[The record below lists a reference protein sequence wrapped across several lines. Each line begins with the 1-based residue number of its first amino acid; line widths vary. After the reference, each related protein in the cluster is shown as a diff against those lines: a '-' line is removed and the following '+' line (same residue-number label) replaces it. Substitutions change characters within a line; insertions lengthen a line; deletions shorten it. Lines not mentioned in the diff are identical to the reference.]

1 MNKVAMTVMTE
12 VLHRLSNTDFHSLR
26 LTKQWPL
33 LSPQSASSKNNTES
47 ALPRMICHLSD
58 GRLIT
63 LNHFQQFLLTKRDSY
78 SGYRCLSCMQ
88 CFCQNYHHPC
98 TNTMPYPLLWL
109 CHRALL
115 LIKKLTSR
123 QMKWGDGPRLTEFT
137 GVITFSTI
145 LKEQVW

>member
-1 MNKVAMTVMTE
+1 MRISESSWFLWLHIPFKPAAEKSQLLLISGPTLSLSSRLSSNGLMNKVAMMVMTE

-33 LSPQSASSKNNTES
+33 LSPQSASSENNTES

-78 SGYRCLSCMQ
+78 SIQMSFLHAM
-88 CFCQNYHHPC
+88 
-98 TNTMPYPLLWL
+98 LLP
-109 CHRALL
+109 
-115 LIKKLTSR
+115 KLPPP
-123 QMKWGDGPRLTEFT
+123 MH
-137 GVITFSTI
+137 
-145 LKEQVW
+145 